1 MINNTNLTLRIKKR
15 NPYSDGPD
23 DNAQNQANVQD
34 LEIPSSFSGKALKID
49 SYFMRLNFKF

>member
-1 MINNTNLTLRIKKR
+1 MINSTNLTLRIKKR

-34 LEIPSSFSGKALKID
+34 LEIPSSFSGKSSKNRQLFYAI
-49 SYFMRLNFKF
+49 